1 MKMLRVLLLAALL
14 GGSVATTTQAQDAV
28 SDLLGRI
35 NGLRA
40 SLGLP
45 GYTLNGALS
54 AAAANQAQWM
64 ATTGQISHTQAD
76 GSTPS
81 SRAAAAGYGGS
92 WVSENIYAGTNAGVG
107 DAWVFWL
114 NSPIHYR
121 GMTNASYQEIGIASA
136 SSDWGR
142 AYVLVFGR
150 VGGTPIV
157 PARPNSS
164 GSGSSAASAPPSF
177 VVGLDNSGNIMHE
190 VQPEQTI
197 GDVLLTYGYTWED
210 LPEFLTLNHKTDAD
224 IRRLQIGEI
233 VLVPPYGGT
242 YTPTPY
248 PEGWPT
254 NTPEPEDFVA
264 TAIAEAAAEATAAA
278 LTPTREVVPTDTPD
292 SAGDEEPDEPQD
304 SGPTPEIEARQSNG
318 RIATSAAVPSFLAGG
333 ATPTPD
339 AESVTLLEGVTLTP
353 PPISTEGVTAT
364 EDVTQVE
371 SVTPTEGVTLTP
383 SATLTP
389 SPTLDDVSA
398 LETQFAPTPDAG
410 ATVVADLNAPPSQFE
425 DVIAVT
431 PPGESPWLFVAIMLQ
446 ITIIVGAGYMY
457 VRGGKRR

>member
-1 MKMLRVLLLAALL
+1 MIECAAMKILRILVLAALL
-14 GGSVATTTQAQDAV
+14 GGSVATTQAQDAV

-92 WVSENIYAGTNAGVG
+92 WVSENIYAGTNAGVS

-150 VGGTPIV
+150 VGGAPVVV
-157 PARPNSS
+157 PRPGG

-177 VVGLDNSGNIMHE
+177 VVGLDNFGNIMHE

-278 LTPTREVVPTDTPD
+278 LTPTPEVVPSDTPD
-292 SAGDEEPDEPQD
+292 SEPVDA
-304 SGPTPEIEARQSNG
+304 GPTAESTPETEGRQSSG
-318 RIATSAAVPSFLAGG
+318 RIATSAAVPSFLSGG
-333 ATPTPD
+333 PTPTSD
-339 AESVTLLEGVTLTP
+339 AENVTMLEGVTLTP

-364 EDVTQVE
+364 EE
-371 SVTPTEGVTLTP
+371 VTLTP

-389 SPTLDDVSA
+389 TPTLDDVSA
-398 LETQFAPTPDAG
+398 LETQFAPTPDSG
-410 ATVVADLNAPPSQFE
+410 ATVVASLNQPPAQFE
-425 DVIAVT
+425 DVVAVT
-431 PPGESPWLFVAIMLQ
+431 PPGESPWLFVAILLQ

>member
-1 MKMLRVLLLAALL
+1 MIECAAMKLLRILVLAALL
-14 GGSVATTTQAQDAV
+14 GGSVATTQAQDAV

-45 GYTLNGALS
+45 GYTLNSALS

-64 ATTGQISHTQAD
+64 ASTGQISHTQAD

-121 GMTNASYQEIGIASA
+121 GMTNASYQEIGIAAA

-157 PARPNSS
+157 VPRPNGD

-177 VVGLDNSGNIMHE
+177 VVGLDNFGNIMHE

-197 GDVLLTYGYTWED
+197 GDVLLSYGYTWED

-264 TAIAEAAAEATAAA
+264 TAIAEAAAEATAVA
-278 LTPTREVVPTDTPD
+278 LTPMVEIVPTETPAE
-292 SAGDEEPDEPQD
+292 SPDEAVTEQLAEG
-304 SGPTPEIEARQSNG
+304 STPETEGRQSSG
-318 RIATSAAVPSFLAGG
+318 RIATSAAVPSFLSGG

-339 AESVTLLEGVTLTP
+339 AGNVTMLEGVTLTP
-353 PPISTEGVTAT
+353 PPISTEGVTAV
-364 EDVTQVE
+364 ESVTPEQ

-383 SATLTP
+383 TQ
-389 SPTLDDVSA
+389 TLDDVSA
-398 LETQFAPTPDAG
+398 LETQFAPTPDSG
-410 ATVVADLNAPPSQFE
+410 ATVIADLNQPPAQFE

-431 PPGESPWLFVAIMLQ
+431 PPGESPWLFVAIVLQ